1 MDNSLVFMIYH
12 PIPTWFLPMDSQ
24 IEWNIYIYIYIYVC
38 VCEEHSMI
46 KLLTKMKQ
54 DHYEYIIKHQFQKNK
69 NKN

>member
-24 IEWNIYIYIYIYVC
+24 IEWNIYIYIYIYMCVC

-69 NKN
+69 N